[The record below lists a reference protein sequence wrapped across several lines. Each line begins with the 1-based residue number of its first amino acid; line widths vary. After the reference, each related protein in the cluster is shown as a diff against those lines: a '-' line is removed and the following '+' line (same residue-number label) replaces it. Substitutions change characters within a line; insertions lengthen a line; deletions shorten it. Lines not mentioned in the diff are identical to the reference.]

1 MKLRARGRAV
11 EVVKLAGDPRK
22 WMRHEP
28 CMRSASHH
36 LSKQKHV
43 QGWEFLTRL
52 RSVTGKE
59 ISLGLI
65 SHLPSNTSSHDAIS
79 MVSFNY

>member
-1 MKLRARGRAV
+1 
-11 EVVKLAGDPRK
+11 
-22 WMRHEP
+22 
-28 CMRSASHH
+28 MRSASHH